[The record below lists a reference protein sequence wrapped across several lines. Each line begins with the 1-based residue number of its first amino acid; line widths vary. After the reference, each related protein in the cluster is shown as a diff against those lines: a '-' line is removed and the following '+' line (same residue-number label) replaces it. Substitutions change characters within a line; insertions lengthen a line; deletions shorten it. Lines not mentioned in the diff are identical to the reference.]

1 MTEAYW
7 IAHVTVTDHEA
18 YKGYQA
24 VAPEAFDKYG
34 AVFLARG
41 GKAEA
46 LEGAPFERHVVIRFD
61 NYAAALECYNSP
73 EYSAARAK
81 RKGACEAQI
90 VIVEGLETA

>member
-1 MTEAYW
+1 
-7 IAHVTVTDHEA
+7 
-18 YKGYQA
+18 
-24 VAPEAFDKYG
+24 
-34 AVFLARG
+34 
-41 GKAEA
+41 A

-90 VIVEGLETA
+90 VIVEGLETP